1 MIASSTES
9 SRHPA
14 NFPARPSN
22 RHSEWTPH
30 GSATIGSAANGSAT
44 NGSAAIGSATIGSAT
59 KGSALAA
66 QAAPSPQAIATNVRR
81 LMARDGLTFG
91 DVVAAT
97 GLDERTVRGL
107 VRGKNNPHARTL
119 HKFASGLG
127 LAIDELFQPVA
138 RSARQAFDRA
148 TNPLVEAIIRARCEL
163 FSDWGDADFD
173 ELYSQFGA
181 GGALN
186 EAGVVAAADAINHK
200 RALLRKV
207 AVILESSESELL
219 ADFVKLLYRR
229 VTELPQHRGVE
240 HSYSEGGTG

>member
-1 MIASSTES
+1 MIASS
-9 SRHPA
+9 
-14 NFPARPSN
+14 
-22 RHSEWTPH
+22 
-30 GSATIGSAANGSAT
+30 SATGSFSTAFRQPSSPAAQGAT
-44 NGSAAIGSATIGSAT
+44 N
-59 KGSALAA
+59 A
-66 QAAPSPQAIATNVRR
+66 QTIATNVRR
-81 LMARDGLTFG
+81 LMAREGLTFS

-107 VRGKNNPHARTL
+107 VRGTNNPHARTL

-127 LAIDELFQPVA
+127 LAIDELFQPVG

-148 TNPLVEAIIRARCEL
+148 TNPAVGGLIENVAQQNGDL
-163 FSDWGDADFD
+163 FAAWSDVDFD

-186 EAGVVAAADAINHK
+186 EAGVVAAAEAINAK

-207 AVILESSESELL
+207 AVILESSEAELL

-229 VTELPQHRGVE
+229 VTVSVPSVD
-240 HSYSEGGTG
+240 GTPTPTSS